1 MLVMPVWSKAELD
14 LCHARLYP
22 DFDKQRM
29 DGLYNKYGGVPHNV
43 LEYPSVNPEV
53 LDLHELNY
61 GLRALLAIST
71 EEVSSDVLIG
81 VGVIVVEVV
90 ILVAAMCPA
99 VRGGAAMAHKTP
111 IRPAP

>member
-29 DGLYNKYGGVPHNV
+29 EGLYNKYGGVPHNV

-71 EEVSSDVLIG
+71 EEVSADVSKR
-81 VGVIVVEVV
+81 VVVIEVV
-90 ILVAAMCPA
+90 ILVAAVCPA
-99 VRGGAAMAHKTP
+99 ILGGATKAHKTP

>member
-29 DGLYNKYGGVPHNV
+29 EGLYNKYGGVPHNV

-71 EEVSSDVLIG
+71 EEVSADVSKR
-81 VGVIVVEVV
+81 VVVIEVV
-90 ILVAAMCPA
+90 ILVAAVCP
-99 VRGGAAMAHKTP
+99 GGRRKGA
-111 IRPAP
+111 